1 MRVGIDTYSYHRFFG
16 EIRDGESDPGIRW
29 TTWNFL
35 DRSIELAVDGVSL
48 ETCYLN
54 LDEPG
59 FVPRLTERLDEAGL
73 ERILAWGHPGG
84 LEVGKSEA
92 KVEDLLRTL
101 DHAETIESSLM
112 RIVLGTYTHWQQE
125 PEPDSI
131 QRLVPIIR
139 DLCREA
145 AERGIALAIETHCVI
160 SVDGLRELIE
170 RVGSDNLGVV
180 LDTANVVRVGSDLVE
195 ATKRLAPYTRMLHIK
210 DLDLAEA
217 SFGNP
222 GGWWPCVPLG
232 QGDLDLTSAL
242 DVLREANFDAL
253 ACVEMA
259 TLPEGIDED
268 TAVADGVVWLRNYA
282 KAA

>member
-16 EIRDGESDPGIRW
+16 EIREGESDPGIRW
-29 TTWNFL
+29 TTWDFL

-59 FVPRLTERLDEAGL
+59 FVPRLAERLDEAGL

-139 DLCREA
+139 HLCREA
-145 AERGIALAIETHCVI
+145 EERGIALAIETHCVI
-160 SVDGLRELIE
+160 SVEGLVELLE
-170 RVGSDNLGVV
+170 RVEFDSLGVV

-210 DLDLAEA
+210 DLDLSEA

-242 DVLREANFDAL
+242 DVLRKANFDEL

-268 TAVADGVVWLRNYA
+268 TAVADSVVWLRNYA
-282 KAA
+282 KVA